1 MLKIIS
7 NLMFG
12 LVVAGVGVS
21 MVIKTEFF
29 LDLLGRIE
37 WFERFAGTEGG
48 SRSGYKLL
56 GILFIFIGVLIAFG
70 MISGFIEWII
80 SPLARYSSA

>member
-1 MLKIIS
+1 MLKIIG
-7 NLMFG
+7 NLIFG
-12 LVVAGVGVS
+12 LVVSGVGAS
-21 MVIKTEFF
+21 MVIKTESF
-29 LDLLGRIE
+29 LDLFGRME
-37 WFERFAGTEGG
+37 WFERFANTEGG

-80 SPLARYSSA
+80 SPLAKYGSV